1 MNNLSS
7 SHAVSGFLCH
17 NEACSFTKFL
27 DLFFGRK
34 GEEGEEEASG
44 DESKKGNFLSKLV
57 KKILKRVKSE
67 DESENEPS
75 TSIDYAT
82 YSVEAAQDL
91 QDLCFV
97 KFN

>member
-1 MNNLSS
+1 MKNLSS
-7 SHAVSGFLCH
+7 SHEVSGFLCH
-17 NEACSFTKFL
+17 NEACAFTKIL
-27 DLFFGRK
+27 DLFFGRQTN
-34 GEEGEEEASG
+34 EEEEATDG
-44 DESKKGNFLSKLV
+44 ETKKGGFLSKLV

-67 DESENEPS
+67 DESEKES
-75 TSIDYAT
+75 TTSIDYAT